1 MDRYRLIGAI
11 IFLFIYLLS
20 RYPWQTIV
28 TVGIIFVAYIILN
41 NLRPNDM
48 IERNAREDRR
58 RMALKAA
65 SMYLSPYKNI
75 WGNLKLS
82 NKFCSLR
89 LNISGTLITA
99 RETEERQRSFYVTSS
114 KTHSYEDLWNML
126 CYRFNHNTTF
136 DELIE
141 LSEKFNTTI
150 KITDNAINIAPLSD
164 NKRTDIEN
172 NAGISNLPNKKE
184 NRELLDVNNASE
196 VELTALPGI
205 SIVMAK
211 KIIKKREEI
220 GGFKSVSD
228 VFSFLKLKPHMQTQL
243 EKLICVKKMKGSLKI
258 NRYNERSVDI

>member
-11 IFLFIYLLS
+11 VFLFIYLLS

-28 TVGIIFVAYIILN
+28 IAAIIVIAYLVLN
-41 NLRPNDM
+41 NLRPTDM

-65 SMYLSPYKNI
+65 SIYLSPYKNI

-82 NKFCSLR
+82 NKYCTIR
-89 LNISGTLITA
+89 LGSYSGNIVA
-99 RETEERQRSFYVTSS
+99 RDTINQTRSFRIIDS
-114 KTHSYEDLWNML
+114 KVHSYEDLWNMFCL
-126 CYRFNHNTTF
+126 NFTHNTSF
-136 DELIE
+136 DELVEMADRFGAAIDW
-141 LSEKFNTTI
+141 
-150 KITDNAINIAPLSD
+150 TDMQKNVPKSSD
-164 NKRTDIEN
+164 IQQN
-172 NAGISNLPNKKE
+172 NSSLYKAGIDNKKE
-184 NRELLDVNNASE
+184 ENKKELLDVNNASE

-211 KIIKKREEI
+211 KLIKKREEI
-220 GGFKSVSD
+220 DGFRSVSD
-228 VFSFLKLKPHMQTQL
+228 VCLFLKLKPHMQTQL